1 MDIPLFPLPNLV
13 LFPDVIIPL
22 HIFEKRYQLMINE
35 CIEQDEIFGLVLL
48 RADASEETEETIH
61 RVGVTARV
69 IQVERLEAGRMN
81 ILSQGE
87 DRFKI
92 YRFIQQMPYWRA
104 SVTLLDD
111 DASHSALDA
120 LYNDVFEHYTRVCE
134 LGAQVSNSSE
144 ELPAMPESPTD
155 LSYMISY
162 ALDIDAEEKQRLLE
176 ITSTAERLRVLV
188 TYLDDTIRK
197 LEQQLA
203 YKKLMVKVR
212 GNGDL
217 GKPGKSGSS

>member
-22 HIFEKRYQLMINE
+22 HIFEDRYKLMINE
-35 CIEQDEIFGLVLL
+35 CIEHDEIFGLVLL

-87 DRFKI
+87 DRFRI

-104 SVTLLDD
+104 SVTLFDE
-111 DASHSALDA
+111 DASYSALDA
-120 LYNDVFEHYTRVCE
+120 LYNDVFEHYTKACE
-134 LGAQVSNSSE
+134 LGAQISNSTE
-144 ELPAMPESPTD
+144 ALPAMPESPTD

-176 ITSTAERLRVLV
+176 MTSTAERLRVLV
-188 TYLDDTIRK
+188 THLDDTIRK

-217 GKPGKSGSS
+217 GKPGQNG